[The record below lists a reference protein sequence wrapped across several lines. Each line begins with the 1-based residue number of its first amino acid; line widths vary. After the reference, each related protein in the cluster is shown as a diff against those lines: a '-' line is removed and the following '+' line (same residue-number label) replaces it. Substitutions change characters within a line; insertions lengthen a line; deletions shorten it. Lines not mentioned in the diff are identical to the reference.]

1 MADEVEREITVP
13 VPPDEAWSLV
23 TDAEELQRW
32 LAPEVEIDLRDGG
45 EVRIVGDDG
54 GERRGTVELVEA
66 PRRLRFAWTAPDGD
80 PSIVEISVDP
90 DEEGSRIRV
99 SDARWSSRW
108 PRSASFWSSRCRA
121 RAARSR
127 WRREHHRHRR
137 DVRRAG

>member
-45 EVRIVGDDG
+45 E
-54 GERRGTVELVEA
+54 RRGTVELVEA

-90 DEEGSRIRV
+90 DEDGSRIRV
-99 SDARWSSRW
+99 SERPVVEPVAAIGVVLEFPVSRTRG
-108 PRSASFWSSRCRA
+108 PLAL
-121 RAARSR
+121 AA
-127 WRREHHRHRR
+127 
-137 DVRRAG
+137 

>member
-13 VPPDEAWSLV
+13 VPPDEAWTLV

-54 GERRGTVELVEA
+54 SERRGTVELVEA

-90 DEEGSRIRV
+90 EEDGSRIRV
-99 SDARWSSRW
+99 SERPVVEPVAAIGVVLEFPVSRTRG
-108 PRSASFWSSRCRA
+108 PLAL
-121 RAARSR
+121 AA
-127 WRREHHRHRR
+127 
-137 DVRRAG
+137 